1 VIDNHGD
8 IDRLERLTAG
18 ATHRQPVLIRVT
30 PGVSGETHEKIS
42 TGQADSK
49 FGIGLDEAPAAIDR
63 VRTLPG
69 VELRGLHLHLGSQL
83 FSLDPFRSAIAA
95 IADLGDFPV
104 YDLGGGLAV
113 AYTDEQTPPAIEDYV
128 GALVEATREQLGP
141 GKRLLVEP
149 GRSLVANG
157 GVTLY
162 RVIGVKR
169 NISTWVSVD
178 GGMSDNLRPMLYGAR
193 YQAEIADRLGGSTLV
208 HLAGKHCESGDL
220 LIRDV
225 LLDDP
230 RPGDVVV
237 TPVTGAYTY
246 AMANNYNG
254 VPRAPVIFCSD
265 GEARV
270 VVRRETLD
278 DLHARDV

>member
-1 VIDNHGD
+1 M
-8 IDRLERLTAG
+8 
-18 ATHRQPVLIRVT
+18 
-30 PGVSGETHEKIS
+30 
-42 TGQADSK
+42 
-49 FGIGLDEAPAAIDR
+49 
-63 VRTLPG
+63 
-69 VELRGLHLHLGSQL
+69 
-83 FSLDPFRSAIAA
+83 
-95 IADLGDFPV
+95 
-104 YDLGGGLAV
+104 
-113 AYTDEQTPPAIEDYV
+113 
-128 GALVEATREQLGP
+128 
-141 GKRLLVEP
+141 
-149 GRSLVANG
+149 
-157 GVTLY
+157 
-162 RVIGVKR
+162 IGVKR
-169 NISTWVSVD
+169 NVSTWVSVD

-193 YQAEIADRLGGSTLV
+193 YQAEIADRLGGSTPV

-230 RPGDVVV
+230 RPGDLVV